1 MSASRKRSASHL
13 QQDDPGPS
21 TKTQKGKCPPLLSHP
36 HLTSPPVFPIFNNPR
51 QSTAPTHTTDSTFRW
66 ISPALGPKRSCLHG
80 LSGHP
85 KPSTK
90 VAAFDLD
97 GCLIESSFPKKGT
110 PPNFLWWRNLVPN
123 KLKEA
128 HQQGYSVVIITN
140 QALRT
145 TALVNDWKK
154 KIPLIAAA
162 LPDVPFHI
170 FAAIEKDGYRKP
182 IPGMWYEL
190 HRIFAEQD
198 VQIDVPNSFF
208 VGDAAG
214 RPNDHSST
222 DRKLALN
229 IGIPFHTPEAY
240 FLGLKEAAYTLPGF
254 NVSTLPKDEPRLV
267 PADPP
272 LLSAPSPELVLFVG
286 YPALGKS
293 LFFREHFAPAGYT
306 HINQDTLKTRDKCV
320 KAVGQALQEKQSVVV
335 DNTNR
340 DKQTRQYYTN
350 LARKH
355 KVPVRCIY
363 FTGSIELAWHNNLY
377 RALNLPPSLSSTEPK
392 RGLLPYSA
400 FTSFRENFE
409 EPSVDEGFSE
419 VRKVNWVFEGD
430 EEARRRWNMWLQIDG
445 K

>member
-1 MSASRKRSASHL
+1 MSASRKRSATHL
-13 QQDDPGPS
+13 EQDQPCPS
-21 TKTQKGKCPPLLSHP
+21 AKTRK
-36 HLTSPPVFPIFNNPR
+36 VFPIFNKPGDTP
-51 QSTAPTHTTDSTFRW
+51 TAPATSDSIFRW
-66 ISPALGPKRSCLHG
+66 LSPALGPKRSCLHG
-80 LSGHP
+80 VNRDP

-97 GCLIESSFPKKGT
+97 GSLIQSSFPKKGT
-110 PPNFLWWRNLVPN
+110 PPKFEWWRKLVPN
-123 KLKEA
+123 KLKQA
-128 HQQGYSVVIITN
+128 HDQGYSVVIITN

-162 LPDVPFHI
+162 LPEVPFHI
-170 FAAIEKDGYRKP
+170 FAATEKDGYRKP

-190 HRIFAEQD
+190 ERIFREQD
-198 VQIDVPNSFF
+198 VQIDLPNSFF

-254 NVSTLPKDEPRLV
+254 NVSTLPKDEPRLA
-267 PADPP
+267 PTDTP
-272 LLSAPSPELVLFVG
+272 LLPAPSPELVLFVG

-293 LFFREHFAPAGYT
+293 SFFRTHFASADYT
-306 HINQDTLKTRDKCV
+306 HVNQDTLKTRDKCI
-320 KAVGQALQEKQSVVV
+320 KAAGQALQEKQSVVV

-340 DKQTRQYYTN
+340 DKQTRQYYIT
-350 LARKH
+350 LAKKL

-363 FTGSIELAWHNNLY
+363 FTGSLELAWHNNLY
-377 RALNLPPSLSSTEPK
+377 RAFNLPPSLSTTEPK
-392 RGLLPYSA
+392 RDLLPFSA
-400 FTSFRENFE
+400 FASFRENFE
-409 EPSVDEGFSE
+409 EPSVDEGFSD

-430 EEARRRWNMWLQIDG
+430 EEARKRWSMWLQIDG